1 MPTGTTGVSV
11 RVRQTSHVC
20 ELQEFVAQTSDNLD
34 ALMDGHRFVAVTA
47 NCVEGAVALS
57 IHVAPTQRAKAALI
71 GQAFNDFIKNRN

>member
-1 MPTGTTGVSV
+1 MPTGSRAVSV
-11 RVRQTSHVC
+11 RVKHTRHVC
-20 ELQEFVAQTSDNLD
+20 ELQDFVAQTSDSID